1 VGTGTC
7 RVDSQMNGAP
17 IEAVVRFSRLASEA
31 TSPDQVLALLA
42 NVAGEVSCASAAVV
56 LQVTSSGEAAL
67 VGSHNLPGAGEF
79 TAEIESLGPEL
90 AQELRQALARHYRRP
105 FEQAE
110 VVPLVSGGD
119 VYGALVLLH
128 ELAQATDRE
137 RMGLVSALADLAAVA
152 ADRATYVAEL
162 SRSYAELRASREA
175 VSTGEKLRALGEMAA
190 GIAHDLKNILNP
202 LGLQIEVLRRRLARD
217 PASAGQVLGQMEDA
231 LALGLQTVDRL
242 RCFAR
247 QGREP
252 VAEYLDLNAL
262 VATAIEITRPRLRDS
277 PRVRLRHEPGESAM
291 IRVHGAELITAVVNL
306 IVNALDA
313 MSAGGEL
320 EVRTGRD
327 SSSGEAWLEVGDSG
341 PGMSAEVQSRVFE
354 PFFTTKDHG
363 TGLGLAMVYGL
374 VQRAGG
380 RADLDSAPGEGA
392 RFRLW
397 FPVAEPPA
405 LLGT

>member
-1 VGTGTC
+1 M
-7 RVDSQMNGAP
+7 REGAP
-17 IEAVVRFSRLASEA
+17 LEALVRFSRLASEA
-31 TSPDQVLALLA
+31 TSPEQVLPLLA
-42 NVAGEVSCASAAVV
+42 NVAGEVSRAATVV

-67 VGSHNLPGAGEF
+67 VGSHNLPPAGEF

-105 FEQAE
+105 FEQVE
-110 VVPLVSGGD
+110 VVPLVCGGE

-128 ELAQATDRE
+128 EQRHAIDSE

-175 VSTGEKLRALGEMAA
+175 VATGEKLRALGAMAA

-202 LGLQIEVLRRRLARD
+202 LGLQIEVLRRRLVRD
-217 PASAGQVLGQMEDA
+217 PQSAVEVLAQMEDA
-231 LALGLQTVDRL
+231 LALGLETVDRL

-247 QGREP
+247 QGLEP
-252 VAEYLDLNAL
+252 VAEYLHLNTL
-262 VATAIEITRPRLRDS
+262 VATAIEITRPRLREQS
-277 PRVRLRHEPGESAM
+277 RIRLHHEPGESAT
-291 IRVHGAELITAVVNL
+291 IRVHGAELVTAVVNL
-306 IVNALDA
+306 LVNALDA
-313 MSAGGEL
+313 MSEGGVL
-320 EVRTGRD
+320 EVRTGREAD
-327 SSSGEAWLEVGDSG
+327 SGEVWVEVGDSG
-341 PGMSAEVQSRVFE
+341 PGMAPEVQKRAFE

-380 RADLDSAPGEGA
+380 RVDLDTAPGQGA
-392 RFRLW
+392 RVRLW

-405 LLGT
+405 LLVT

>member
-1 VGTGTC
+1 
-7 RVDSQMNGAP
+7 MNQERL
-17 IEAVVRFSRLASEA
+17 EAMVRFSRLASEA
-31 TSPDQVLALLA
+31 TSADQVLPLLA
-42 NVAGEVSCASAAVV
+42 NVAGEVSLASATVV

-67 VGSHNLPGAGEF
+67 VGSHNLPATGEF

-90 AQELRQALARHYRRP
+90 AQDLREALARHYRRP

-119 VYGALVLLH
+119 VYGALVLLNEH
-128 ELAQATDRE
+128 RQAIDQE

-175 VSTGEKLRALGEMAA
+175 LSTGEKLRALGEMAA

-202 LGLQIEVLRRRLARD
+202 LGLQIEVLRRRLVRD
-217 PASAGQVLGQMEDA
+217 PASAGEVLGQMEDA
-231 LALGLQTVDRL
+231 LALGLETVDRL

-252 VAEYLDLNAL
+252 VAEYLDVNTL
-262 VATAIEITRPRLRDS
+262 VATAIEITRPRLREHS
-277 PRVRLRHEPGESAM
+277 RIRLRHEPGDSAM

-306 IVNALDA
+306 IINALDA
-313 MSAGGEL
+313 MSAGGVL

-327 SSSGEAWLEVGDSG
+327 KENGEAWVEVGDSG
-341 PGMSAEVQSRVFE
+341 PGMSPEVQRRVFE

-380 RADLDSAPGEGA
+380 RVDLDTAPGEGA
-392 RFRLW
+392 CFRLW

-405 LLGT
+405 LLMT